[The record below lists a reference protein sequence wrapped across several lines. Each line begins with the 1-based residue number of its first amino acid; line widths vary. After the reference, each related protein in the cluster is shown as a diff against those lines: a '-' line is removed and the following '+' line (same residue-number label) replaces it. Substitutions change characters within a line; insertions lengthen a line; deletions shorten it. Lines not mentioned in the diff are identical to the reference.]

1 MPGTRTSTPAVPWRE
16 ALKTLEGRGA
26 AMFARVATS
35 PWAMPAAAAIAI
47 GAFLIALAGF
57 DRLDRSF
64 ENVSTAR
71 AITIESREL
80 RLALIDAETGQR
92 GFALTGD
99 EQYLKPY
106 TLAAARLPR
115 IRSELERLTAG
126 DVEGRA
132 LFKDV
137 GTNLDRLFA
146 HWAITID
153 MVKKGD
159 PLRAQAVIQGG
170 RGKAVMDELRE
181 DVERLERLHE
191 ARFAQFQEGWRVSFL
206 VVAAIVIC
214 VILLILALFLLLL
227 RYSARTIETERR
239 HTAYAEGER
248 ERLERAVRDRT
259 LELSELASYLQQV
272 QESERLSLARE
283 LHDEMGALLT
293 ASKMNIAW
301 LLRQKETLSPA
312 IREKLQKL
320 DSFLE
325 QGVQLKRKVIEGLA
339 PSALSNLGLTTALE
353 ALVAQVSSTAGIRM
367 TFTGPDDALEPP
379 QEVGIA
385 CYRAAQEALTN
396 VQRHAKATE
405 VRVELDSSPEGI
417 MLRIQDNGQGF
428 RNVGAAKTHG
438 LRGMRHRAVSLGG
451 TCVIQSAPGQGTILL
466 FRVPFSARAPEQS
479 DAVGQKGT

>member
-1 MPGTRTSTPAVPWRE
+1 MPGTRTSTPVVPWRE
-16 ALKTLEGRGA
+16 TLKNLETRGA
-26 AMFARVATS
+26 AMFGRVATS

-47 GAFLIALAGF
+47 GAFFIALAAF
-57 DRLDRSF
+57 DRLDSSF

-80 RLALIDAETGQR
+80 RLALLDAETGQR

-99 EQYLKPY
+99 VQYLQPF

-115 IRSELERLTAG
+115 IRRELARLTAG

-132 LFKDV
+132 LFKEV
-137 GTNLDRLFA
+137 ESNLDRLFA
-146 HWAITID
+146 HWTITIE

-170 RGKAVMDELRE
+170 RGKEVMDELRE

-191 ARFAQFQEGWRVSFL
+191 SRFAKFQDGWRLSFT
-206 VVAAIVIC
+206 VVAGVVIC
-214 VILLILALFLLLL
+214 VILLVLGLFLLLL
-227 RYSARTIETERR
+227 RYSARAIDIERR
-239 HTAYAEGER
+239 HAAYAEGER

-272 QESERLSLARE
+272 QEAERFNIARE

-293 ASKMNIAW
+293 ASKMNVAW
-301 LLRQKETLSPA
+301 LLRQQELAGPV
-312 IREKLQKL
+312 RDKLHKL
-320 DSFLE
+320 DGFLE

-339 PSALSNLGLTTALE
+339 PSALQNLGLSTALE
-353 ALVAQVSSTAGIRM
+353 ALVQQAASTFGIRM
-367 TFTGPDDALEPP
+367 IFSGSDDTPEPP

-405 VRVELDSSPEGI
+405 VSVDLDCGPQWIE
-417 MLRIQDNGQGF
+417 LRIRDNGQGF
-428 RNVGAAKTHG
+428 RNTAPSRTHG
-438 LRGMRHRAVSLGG
+438 LRGMQHRALSLGG
-451 TCVIQSAPGQGTILL
+451 TCVIQSAPGQGTKIS
-466 FRVPFSARAPEQS
+466 FRVPFSPRAAE
-479 DAVGQKGT
+479 

>member
-1 MPGTRTSTPAVPWRE
+1 MPGTRTSSPAIPWRD
-16 ALKTLEGRGA
+16 ALKALEARGS

-35 PWAMPAAAAIAI
+35 PWAMPVAAAIAI

-80 RLALIDAETGQR
+80 RLALLDAETGQR

-106 TLAAARLPR
+106 TLAAARLPQ
-115 IRSELERLTAG
+115 IRAELARLTAG
-126 DVEGRA
+126 DIEGRA
-132 LFKDV
+132 LFQDV
-137 GTNLDRLFA
+137 GANLDRLFA
-146 HWAITID
+146 HWAITIE

-170 RGKAVMDELRE
+170 RGKEVMDELRE

-191 ARFAQFQEGWRVSFL
+191 SRFAKFQEGWRVSFL
-206 VVAAIVIC
+206 VVAGVVIC
-214 VILLILALFLLLL
+214 VILLVLALFLLLL
-227 RYSARTIETERR
+227 RYSARTIEAERR

-272 QESERLSLARE
+272 QESERLNVARE

-312 IREKLQKL
+312 IRDKLQKL
-320 DSFLE
+320 DGFLE

-339 PSALSNLGLTTALE
+339 PSALSNLGLNSALE
-353 ALVAQVSSTAGIRM
+353 ALIAQASSTAGIRM
-367 TFTGPDDALEPP
+367 TFTGPDNALEPP

-405 VRVELDSSPEGI
+405 VSVELDCTPQWIG
-417 MLRIQDNGQGF
+417 LRIQDNGQGF
-428 RNVGAAKTHG
+428 RYVGAAKTHG

-451 TCVIQSAPGQGTILL
+451 TCVIQSAPGQGTTIS
-466 FRVPFSARAPEQS
+466 FRVPFSPRAPE
-479 DAVGQKGT
+479 

>member
-1 MPGTRTSTPAVPWRE
+1 MPSTRTSTPAIPWRD
-16 ALKTLEGRGA
+16 ALKALEARGS

-80 RLALIDAETGQR
+80 RLALLDAETGQR

-99 EQYLKPY
+99 EQYLAPY

-115 IRSELERLTAG
+115 IRAELARLTAG

-132 LFKDV
+132 LFKEV
-137 GTNLDRLFA
+137 EANLDRLFV
-146 HWAITID
+146 HWALTID

-191 ARFAQFQEGWRVSFL
+191 SRFAKFQEGWRVSFT
-206 VVAAIVIC
+206 VVAGLVIC
-214 VILLILALFLLLL
+214 VILTILALFLLLL
-227 RYSARTIETERR
+227 RYSARAIETERS
-239 HTAYAEGER
+239 HAAYAEGER

-293 ASKMNIAW
+293 ASKMNVAW
-301 LLRQKETLSPA
+301 LLRQKEALSPP
-312 IREKLQKL
+312 IRDKLQKL

-339 PSALSNLGLTTALE
+339 PSALLNLGLTSALE
-353 ALVAQVSSTAGIRM
+353 ALVSQASSTAGIRM
-367 TFTGPDDALEPP
+367 TFTGPNDALDPP
-379 QEVGIA
+379 PEVGIA

-396 VQRHAKATE
+396 VQRHAKAKE
-405 VRVELDSSPEGI
+405 VRVELDCSPQWIE
-417 MLRIQDNGQGF
+417 LRIQDDGQGF
-428 RNVGAAKTHG
+428 RSTGPGKTHG
-438 LRGMRHRAVSLGG
+438 LRGIRHRAISLGG
-451 TCVIQSAPGQGTILL
+451 TCTIQSAPGMGTTIS
-466 FRVPFSARAPEQS
+466 FRVPFSPRAPE
-479 DAVGQKGT
+479 